1 MTDDTTRNPEVDNFF
16 YIQLLLESF
25 NKLGRLDL
33 AVESIDQRLPTELFR
48 LVDRTNTEIDQR
60 HRNSIRTAS
69 KTRQAMHRMDAEDS
83 DIRETIIS
91 DLLTTL
97 YSKFE
102 AIAEGH
108 RVFHDVIEGIL
119 KRERVSDTTSLTGGF
134 NELWKLYQNEVRL
147 KLARQILLSYDVR
160 YVPFSTITL
169 PPKYTMHFARGK
181 RNQVWEMF
189 SGVGQGINPR

>member
-60 HRNSIRTAS
+60 HRNAIRTAS
-69 KTRQAMHRMDAEDS
+69 RSRQAIHTVESEDADV
-83 DIRETIIS
+83 RETIIT

-108 RVFHDVIEGIL
+108 RVLHDVIEGIL

-134 NELWKLYQNEVRL
+134 NELWKLYQNEVCP
-147 KLARQILLSYDVR
+147 S
-160 YVPFSTITL
+160 PWTL
-169 PPKYTMHFARGK
+169 FICLT
-181 RNQVWEMF
+181 V
-189 SGVGQGINPR
+189 